1 MWAFIVQTFAWAIE
15 AAQPIFWASLSV
27 VSIGAG
33 LAGFFFFDLVA
44 LADPNGK
51 TVSQLLREFLTWGP
65 ESRLIVYG
73 LPILALVWFV
83 AHLEN
88 GNSP

>member
-33 LAGFFFFDLVA
+33 MAGFFFFDLVA

-51 TVSQLLREFLTWGP
+51 TVSQLLREFNTWGW
-65 ESRLIVYG
+65 ESYLITMG
-73 LPILALVWFV
+73 LPVLAVVWYIV
-83 AHLEN
+83 HLLNTE
-88 GNSP
+88 SP